1 MTRPA
6 LAVALGLALAL
17 FATAV
22 EAMTVREFLAIA
34 DRLPQNATAVLR
46 PEGRRLVDEV
56 TSAVSTL
63 KAEQAAAIRAGRR
76 PAHCIPARG
85 TGITPQSLIA
95 RLKSVPAARRGEI
108 SVTQALREWMAE
120 RYPCSA

>member
-6 LAVALGLALAL
+6 LTAVLGLALTL
-17 FATAV
+17 FATAAQ
-22 EAMTVREFLAIA
+22 AMTVREFLAIA

-56 TSAVSTL
+56 TTAVGTL
-63 KAEQAAAIRAGRR
+63 KAEQAAAVRAGRR

-85 TGITPQSLIA
+85 TGITPETLIA
-95 RLKSVPAARRGEI
+95 RLKSIPARRRDI

>member
-6 LAVALGLALAL
+6 LTVALGLALAL

-56 TSAVSTL
+56 TTAVSTL
-63 KAEQAAAIRAGRR
+63 KAEQAAAIRSGRR

-85 TGITPQSLIA
+85 TGITPQTLIA
-95 RLKSVPAARRGEI
+95 RLKSVPASRRGEI

-120 RYPCSA
+120 RYPCPA